1 MKLQSYIK
9 VVVLL
14 PIMAFAS
21 SLLAQ
26 TDFDAQLLALQQDW
40 AKVNYTLNDDAQVK
54 GFESLIV
61 SAKDFVSAHPKRAE
75 PLVWYGII
83 ESSFAGAKGGIGAL
97 SNAKEAKHALEKAL
111 KIDETALEGSAYTSL
126 GILYHK
132 VPGWPISFGDDD
144 YARMLLEKAVGLNPT
159 GIDPNYFLA
168 EFLFDER
175 EYEKAKE
182 HLMIAL
188 SAPDRPQRPLA
199 DESRRAEA
207 QALLQKLGK
216 KLNKKKT

>member
-14 PIMAFAS
+14 PIIAFAS
-21 SLLAQ
+21 SSFGQ
-26 TDFDAQLLALQQDW
+26 NDFDTQLLALQHDW
-40 AKVNYTLNDDAQVK
+40 AKVNYTLDEDAQIK
-54 GFESLIV
+54 GFEELIV
-61 SAKDFVSAHPKRAE
+61 SAKGFVDAYPHRAE

-97 SNAKEAKHALEKAL
+97 SNAKEAKKALEKAL
-111 KIDETALEGSAYTSL
+111 KIDETVLDGSAYTSL
-126 GILYHK
+126 GILFHK

-144 YARMLLEKAVGLNPT
+144 DARMLLEKAVSVNPT
-159 GIDPNYFLA
+159 GIDPNYFYA

-182 HLMIAL
+182 HLMLAL
-188 SAPDRPQRPLA
+188 SAPDRPERPLA

-207 QALLQKLGK
+207 QALMQKLDK